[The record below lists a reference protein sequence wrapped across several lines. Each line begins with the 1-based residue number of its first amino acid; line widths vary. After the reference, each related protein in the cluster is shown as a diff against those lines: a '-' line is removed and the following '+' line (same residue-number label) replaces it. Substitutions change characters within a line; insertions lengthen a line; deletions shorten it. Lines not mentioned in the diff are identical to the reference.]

1 MVDIMEPLQ
10 VQSIMRHAMLW
21 EDEFG
26 QQVESSLKL
35 KRVLES
41 IKSENLT
48 VWMKKP
54 RPKRK

>member
-10 VQSIMRHAMLW
+10 VQSIMWHAMLW

-35 KRVLES
+35 KSVGEH
-41 IKSENLT
+41 K
-48 VWMKKP
+48 V
-54 RPKRK
+54 

>member
-1 MVDIMEPLQ
+1 MEPLQ
-10 VQSIMRHAMLW
+10 VQSIMWHAIFW

-35 KRVLES
+35 KTLLES
-41 IKSENLT
+41 IKSENLI
-48 VWMKKP
+48 VWMKKL